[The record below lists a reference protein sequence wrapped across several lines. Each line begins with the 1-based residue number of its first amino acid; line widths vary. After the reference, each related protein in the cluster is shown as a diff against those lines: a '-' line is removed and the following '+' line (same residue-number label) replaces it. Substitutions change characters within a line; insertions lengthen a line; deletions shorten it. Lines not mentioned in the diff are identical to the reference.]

1 MSGSTDRVLVGNP
14 GANYRGGVPRPPTA
28 ELDSLLGFATELA
41 LEASRF
47 VGERAG
53 RGISVAT
60 KSTVTDLVTDVDRA
74 VETLIVERIRAE
86 RPGEA
91 IVGEEGPSAA
101 AVLRRIDAGLVASES
116 KICWYIDPI
125 DGTTNFVYGYPA
137 YAISIGVEVDGR
149 RVVGVVHNLAS
160 GETFTAAEGRGAFL
174 DGRPIRV
181 SGRSEL
187 STALLGTGFAYDP
200 EYRARQG
207 AVLARLLGRVR
218 DVRRSGSAAV
228 DLCSVACGRLDAYY
242 EQPLAPW
249 DYSAGDVIVREAGG
263 VTGSIGG
270 GPIVRGSVLATSPAL
285 LEPLLALLREAGAPD
300 TWPARPRA

>member
-1 MSGSTDRVLVGNP
+1 M
-14 GANYRGGVPRPPTA
+14 PPA
-28 ELDSLLGFATELA
+28 PPSDLDSLLGLAVELA
-41 LEASRF
+41 LEASAF
-47 VGERAG
+47 VGARA
-53 RGISVAT
+53 RRDLLVAT
-60 KSTVTDLVTDVDRA
+60 KSTITDLVTDVDRA
-74 VETLIVERIRAE
+74 VESLLIQRITAE

-91 IVGEEGPSAA
+91 ILGEEGPSAA
-101 AVLRRIDAGLVASES
+101 AVLRRIDAGLTASES
-116 KICWYIDPI
+116 RICWHVDPI

-137 YAISIGVEVDGR
+137 YAISIGVEVEGE

-160 GETFTAAEGRGAFL
+160 NETFTAAAGRGAFI
-174 DGRPIRV
+174 DGKPIHV
-181 SGRSEL
+181 SGRSDL
-187 STALLGTGFAYDP
+187 STTLLGTGFAYDP
-200 EYRARQG
+200 EYRSRQG

-218 DVRRSGSAAV
+218 DVRRSGSAAL

-270 GPIVRGSVLATSPAL
+270 GPIARGSVLATSPGL
-285 LEPLLALLREAGAPD
+285 MEPLLALLREAGAAD

>member
-1 MSGSTDRVLVGNP
+1 MSGRALCLLVGNP
-14 GANYRGGVPRPPTA
+14 RCNYRGGVPPAPTSD
-28 ELDSLLGFATELA
+28 LDSLLGFAVELA
-41 LEASRF
+41 LEASAF
-47 VGERAG
+47 VHERA
-53 RGISVAT
+53 RRDLSVAT
-60 KSTVTDLVTDVDRA
+60 KSTITDLVTDVDRA
-74 VETLIVERIRAE
+74 VESLIVQRITLE

-101 AVLRRIDAGLVASES
+101 AVLRRIDAGLTASES
-116 KICWYIDPI
+116 RICWHIDPV

-137 YAISIGVEVDGR
+137 YAISIGVEVEGE

-160 GETFTAAEGRGAFL
+160 GETFTAASGRGAFL
-174 DGRPIRV
+174 DGKPIHV
-181 SGRSEL
+181 SRKSEL
-187 STALLGTGFAYDP
+187 STTLLGTGFAYDP
-200 EYRARQG
+200 EYRSRQG

-218 DVRRSGSAAV
+218 DVRRSGSAAL

-270 GPIVRGSVLATSPAL
+270 GPIVRGSVLATSPEL
-285 LEPLLALLREAGAPD
+285 MEPLLALLREAGAPD
-300 TWPARPRA
+300 AWPARPRA